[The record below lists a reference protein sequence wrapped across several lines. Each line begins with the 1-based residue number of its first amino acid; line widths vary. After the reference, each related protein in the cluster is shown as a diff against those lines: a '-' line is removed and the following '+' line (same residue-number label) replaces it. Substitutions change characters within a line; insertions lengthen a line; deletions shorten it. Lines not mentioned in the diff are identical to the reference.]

1 MERGL
6 LCDLSP
12 VFRDM
17 FSLPIPLKTQPEEKA
32 GQGSFT
38 VEGEVDEYPI
48 VLPETTV
55 EEFDHFVENCLYF
68 TCAPV

>member
-1 MERGL
+1 
-6 LCDLSP
+6 
-12 VFRDM
+12 M
-17 FSLPIPLKTQPEEKA
+17 FSLPIPLKSQPEEKA

-48 VLPETTV
+48 MFPETTV